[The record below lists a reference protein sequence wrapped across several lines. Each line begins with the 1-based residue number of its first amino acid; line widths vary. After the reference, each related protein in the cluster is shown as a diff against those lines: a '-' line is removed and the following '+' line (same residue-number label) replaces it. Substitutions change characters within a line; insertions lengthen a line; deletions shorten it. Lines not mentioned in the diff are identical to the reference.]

1 MKTAKNRQS
10 KVTGK
15 ATGRT
20 LATGR
25 ITADRTDLPML
36 DFAHGAYTV
45 QVLHGD
51 ARQVALRVVS

>member
-1 MKTAKNRQS
+1 METRS
-10 KVTGK
+10 CIS
-15 ATGRT
+15 

-45 QVLHGD
+45 QVTNGD
-51 ARQVALRVVS
+51 ARQVKRFVW